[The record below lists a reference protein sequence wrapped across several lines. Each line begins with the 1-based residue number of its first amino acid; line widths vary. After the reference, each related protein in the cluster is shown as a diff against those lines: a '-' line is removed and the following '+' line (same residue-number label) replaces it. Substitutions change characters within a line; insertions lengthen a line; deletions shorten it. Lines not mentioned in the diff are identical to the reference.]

1 MNLLIHGWS
10 PYLTYAVWGAVLLS
24 IVIGLGLI
32 MVTSLALKR
41 AAKRRAL
48 SPPTPQEASV
58 DEAPKTAVE
67 KMQGVWSKFLA
78 FWGFSPTDELSTA
91 FAKTIEIL
99 KTYIPGKEFRYEIPW
114 YLMIGAEDSGKT
126 ELLRNLNLELP
137 IGKPDYE
144 GQIGEQ
150 ACNWWFFDRGI
161 VLDVSGQLLLEKNS
175 AKSQDKVWKHLLNL
189 INKHRPKRPLDGI
202 ILTIPVTELI
212 GSAVLNHDEIVMR
225 AKQLHRK
232 LWMLQNQ
239 LMMKVPVYVVLTKSD
254 ALPGFTELVKE
265 LPESRLNEI
274 FGWSCPY
281 ALDVSY
287 SQQWTYDL
295 FSHMK
300 HALQKVR
307 SLIFTKSS
315 ASQTRNL
322 AFLLNT
328 SIDRI
333 QNNLGLYLNTIFQDS
348 AYHESFFLRGVYFTG
363 DAYTPTQVR
372 ALSQQK
378 SQDLIDPTGNIVT
391 VTPPQTG
398 RHIVFANHLFEHK
411 IFREADL
418 GQPILHILASTHK
431 ALNFGKAAVGGI
443 CLTWFLGLLMV
454 SHEFAHMNKIADPL
468 LNQIH
473 RATEGISQLQGA
485 QKKMQREIYLNEQTK
500 AILGLMGEISQAKTW
515 SVFVPASWFSGLDTA
530 LQQALTV
537 AYDNIILAALYN
549 ELIKKGDGLVAM
561 NRMEEEF
568 DYSHTKSLDP
578 LTLPAFKNL
587 QNYVSAIKEFEQFV
601 TLYNNI
607 EMSQNIDDILKL
619 IHYVYSIDIPRN
631 AFSNRVFYKTA
642 LARTSDLNVYV
653 QGLKNRATDKLKER
667 FDSFVRAVFDFENNA
682 SAIVKLHSEL
692 DQLSK
697 PGSKLVDDGD
707 LRKLLSMTKAVMVQ
721 VGGPDLKWAENTAF
735 NPGEAYSQLMTDI
748 ASAEILG
755 VTVAADISQ
764 KAAESFEA
772 FKRYLVSLR
781 TPLTKNIFVNVNGV
795 LRCDVSD
802 SFKLF
807 VKILEDFM
815 KQSFMLEDLI
825 VQEVKPVPP
834 EKLLFWDPITLHN
847 AEKIID
853 DYNGFV
859 DNTLLEVP
867 SEFRNILKF
876 IGLNSLR
883 KKVINVVAKSQ
894 SFHDAPAQFMSFSM
908 KETLNSQVQ
917 NIKLVTPQFKK
928 LLSIFSVNDIQ
939 FKTTGLSEILVS
951 QTYDLLRKVDKMLDT
966 ENLFGVRDTN
976 FDWWDGEMNVGF
988 KAFGVDDQEGL
999 EGYLSAQMQRVS
1011 YYAKDLAQHLLNF
1024 LRVANLENSP
1034 SDLPTL
1040 HRWSRILS
1048 QIDYYEQK
1056 KPGNSVAGLEE
1067 YIIKTMN
1074 QTSMNNCGAV
1084 GSEGTGDYFLE
1095 RRRKIQ
1101 TLLGKRCTRL
1111 SRARFSE
1118 RYGRIATFFNSN
1130 LSDRFPFTKKKY
1142 MPEDREATLRDV
1154 QTFYKLFDLLTAYD
1168 FETLEKEARKSPKKA
1183 RVLSFLQ
1190 LMRASRRLLR
1200 ADGNNMEGVDEEGL
1214 RLEVD
1219 LLNRKKLETQ
1229 NNFVLRRYFKVGDP
1243 TAGADGM
1250 TTIKNGDQAKN
1261 LEVYSGDSVIMQ
1273 FDFVKSNEATKYPT
1287 PITDFSRPAYEVED
1301 GNKTLIT
1308 YEGNWA
1314 FLHLLKEH
1322 KAEELNPPTG
1332 VERQWLVKVDIP
1344 IQFPEAEGSSNSSQK
1359 GMTTLVIDLKML
1371 EKKGEEGAPVS
1382 GQEVEKKLLNRTN
1395 ASLNFPVNAPTL
1407 KAEDDFDAEEDT
1419 VDTASIEEST
1429 DNDAVG
1435 DDSDA

>member
-1 MNLLIHGWS
+1 MNLLLHGWS
-10 PYLTYAVWGAVLLS
+10 PYLTYAVWGAVALAIL
-24 IVIGLGLI
+24 IGLGLI
-32 MVTSLALKR
+32 MVTSMALKR

-48 SPPTPQEASV
+48 SPPVPQDDGSA
-58 DEAPKTAVE
+58 EAPKTLSE
-67 KMQGVWSKFLA
+67 RMQGTWMRMLS
-78 FWGFSPTDELSTA
+78 FWGFDPSDELSAA

-137 IGKPDYE
+137 IGKPDFE
-144 GQIGEQ
+144 GQIGEL

-161 VLDVSGQLLLEKNS
+161 VLDVSGQLVLGKNS
-175 AKSQDKVWKHLLNL
+175 PKSDDKLWKHLLNL
-189 INKHRPKRPLDGI
+189 IKKHRPKRPLDGI
-202 ILTIPVTELI
+202 VLSIPVTELI
-212 GSAVLNHDEIVMR
+212 GASVLNQDEIILR

-254 ALPGFTELVKE
+254 ALPGFTEMVKE

-300 HALQKVR
+300 QALQKVR
-307 SLIFTKSS
+307 SLIFTQNSVSK
-315 ASQTRNL
+315 TRNL

-328 SIDRI
+328 SMDRI
-333 QNNLGLYLNTIFQDS
+333 QKNLSLYLDTIFQDS

-372 ALSQQK
+372 KIAQQK
-378 SQDLIDPTGNIVT
+378 SQDIIDPTGEVFS
-391 VTPPQTG
+391 TPTALTG
-398 RHIVFANHLFEHK
+398 RQIVFANHLFEHK
-411 IFREADL
+411 IFRESDL
-418 GQPILHILASTHK
+418 GQPILHILASTSK
-431 ALNFGKAAVGGI
+431 ALNFGKAAVGGL

-454 SHEFAHMNKIADPL
+454 SHELSHMHKIADPL

-473 RATEGISQLQGA
+473 RATEGIAQLQGP

-500 AILGLMGEISQAKTW
+500 AILELMGEISHTKTW
-515 SVFVPASWFSGLDTA
+515 SIFIPASWFSGLDTA
-530 LQQALTV
+530 LQEALTV
-537 AYDNIILAALYN
+537 AYDHIILAALYN
-549 ELIKKGDGLVAM
+549 ELIKKGDAIVAL
-561 NRMEEEF
+561 NRMEEKF
-568 DYSHTKSLDP
+568 DYASVSSLNP
-578 LTLPAFKNL
+578 LSLPAFKNL
-587 QNYVSAIKEFEQFV
+587 QSFVSAVKEFEQYV

-607 EMSQNIDDILKL
+607 EVSQSIGDVLKL
-619 IHYVYSIDIPRN
+619 INYIYHIDLPKHM
-631 AFSNRVFYKTA
+631 FSNRVFYKSA

-653 QGLKNRATDKLKER
+653 QGLKARASDKLKER
-667 FDSFVRAVFDFENNA
+667 FDNFVRAVFDFDNNA
-682 SAIVKLHSEL
+682 SSIVKLHNEL

-707 LRKLLSMTKAVMVQ
+707 LRKLLALTKAVMLQ
-721 VGGPDLKWAENTAF
+721 MSGPDLKWAENSAF
-735 NPGEAYSQLMTDI
+735 NPGDEFSALMTDI

-755 VTVAADISQ
+755 VTVAAEVSQ
-764 KAAESFEA
+764 KVAESFESY
-772 FKRYLVSLR
+772 KRHLTSLR
-781 TPLTKNIFVNVNGV
+781 TPLTKNFFVNINGV

-825 VQEVKPVPP
+825 VQEIKPVPP
-834 EKLLFWDPITLHN
+834 EKLLFWDPITLNN

-883 KKVINVVAKSQ
+883 KKVINVIAKSQ
-894 SFHDAPAQFMSFSM
+894 SFQDAPAQFMSFSM
-908 KETLNSQVQ
+908 RETLNSQVQ

-928 LLSIFSVNDIQ
+928 LLSVFSMNDIQ

-999 EGYLSAQMQRVS
+999 EGYLSAQLQRVS

-1024 LRVANLENSP
+1024 LRIANLENSP
-1034 SDLPTL
+1034 SDLPIL

-1048 QIDYYEQK
+1048 QIDYYDQK

-1067 YIIKTMN
+1067 YVIKTMN
-1074 QTSMNNCGAV
+1074 QTSMNNCGSL

-1101 TLLGKRCTRL
+1101 TLLNKRCTRL

-1154 QTFYKLFDLLTAYD
+1154 QTFYKLLDLLTAYD
-1168 FETLEKEARKSPKKA
+1168 FEVLEKEARKSPKKA
-1183 RVLSFLQ
+1183 RVLAFLQ
-1190 LMRASRRLLR
+1190 FMKASRRLLR
-1200 ADGNNMEGVDEEGL
+1200 ADGNNMEGVDEDGL

-1219 LLNRKKLETQ
+1219 LSNRKKLETQ
-1229 NNFVLRRYFKVGDP
+1229 NNFVLRRFFKVGDP
-1243 TAGADGM
+1243 TDGAEGM
-1250 TTIKNGDQAKN
+1250 TTIKNGDQVKN
-1261 LEVYSGDSVIMQ
+1261 LEFYSGDSVVMQ
-1273 FDFVKSNEATKYPT
+1273 FDFVKSNEATKYPS
-1287 PITDFSRPAYEVED
+1287 PLTDFSKPAYEVED
-1301 GNKTLIT
+1301 GNKTIIT
-1308 YEGNWA
+1308 YDGAWA
-1314 FLHLLKEH
+1314 LLHLLKEH
-1322 KAEELNPPTG
+1322 KAEELNPNTG

-1344 IQFPEAEGSSNSSQK
+1344 IQFPESEGKSTTNQK
-1359 GMTTLVIDLKML
+1359 GLTTLVLDLKLL

-1382 GQEVEKKLLNRTN
+1382 GKEVEKKLLNRSN
-1395 ASLNFPVNAPTL
+1395 SSLNFPVNAPTI
-1407 KAEDDFDAEEDT
+1407 KADDDFEPE
-1419 VDTASIEEST
+1419 EEST
-1429 DNDAVG
+1429 DTPSLEDNNDADTAQ
-1435 DDSDA
+1435 DDSDV